1 MASDPVVKTQAL
13 HVEFPTPAGPL
24 RAVDGVDFD
33 LYAGETHALVG
44 ESGCG
49 KSTFARSLMRLQEIT
64 RGTATVLGRNI
75 DAQTD
80 RRWLSRQ
87 LQIVFQDPD
96 ASLNPRM
103 TLLEAVGEPLRIHTT
118 LSRVQVTER
127 VAALLERV
135 GIDPT
140 FRQRFPHELSGGQK
154 QRVCIARAL
163 AVEPKAL
170 ICDEAVSAL
179 DVSIQAQILN
189 LLKDLQKELGLALL
203 FITHDLSV
211 VRYLADRVS
220 VMYLGQI
227 IETADRFA
235 LFDDPRH
242 PYTQGLLSAIPE
254 VDPARRKQRLRM
266 TGEIPSPTNPPT
278 GCRFHTRCPKV
289 FEPCPHEP
297 PKLTLRQ
304 GRVARCLLYPIDR

>member
-1 MASDPVVKTQAL
+1 MASDPIVKTQEL

-24 RAVDGVDFD
+24 RAVDGVDFE
-33 LYAGETHALVG
+33 LYSGETHALVG

-189 LLKDLQKELGLALL
+189 LLKDLQQELGLALL

-289 FEPCPHEP
+289 FEPCPHET

-304 GRVARCLLYPIDR
+304 GRMARCLLYPIDR